1 MSLSTT
7 VRLDGAA
14 RAEVQSTAMATV
26 EFAPALTRH
35 VPCPP
40 QRVSATTLR
49 AALEG
54 AFAAAP
60 AMRGYVL
67 DEQGA
72 VRKHVAV
79 FVNARQIAD
88 RARLDLPLADGDKV
102 VVIQALTGG

>member
-1 MSLSTT
+1 MP
-7 VRLDGAA
+7 
-14 RAEVQSTAMATV
+14 TV

-35 VPCPP
+35 VACPS
-40 QRVSATTLR
+40 QQVQAGTLR
-49 AALEG
+49 SALDA

-79 FVNARQIAD
+79 FVNARMIAS
-88 RARLDLPLADGDKV
+88 RTSLDVALAPADKV